1 MKVAQVV
8 CRELGCGAALSIP
21 GSERFGAGSGPLWG
35 GGFQCNGT
43 EPFLS
48 ACAWHPPH
56 SQGCSTG
63 PASVIC
69 SRKCRGHRGL
79 LGSLQHRP
87 PQRPFC
93 HSLHGLPAGQQQLG
107 MHRAGGGGSEGDVGV
122 RLRQR
127 VGAGRCPRPVPP
139 PGLRPRL
146 HRAPGRLLWQ
156 RGRATAA
163 GRLRLQRE
171 RAAPGRVPRGR
182 AGEAPLCPRKRRCR
196 QLLRCVRHLREVHEG
211 CIKGTPR
218 IGSRGCRDVLE

>member
-1 MKVAQVV
+1 MERRSPSPAASD
-8 CRELGCGAALSIP
+8 LGQDRGRS
-21 GSERFGAGSGPLWG
+21 GAGAS
-35 GGFQCNGT
+35 
-43 EPFLS
+43 S
-48 ACAWHPPH
+48 AMAPSP
-56 SQGCSTG
+56 SSAPVPGIRPTARAAARAL
-63 PASVIC
+63 PASSAPVSAGDTGGC
-69 SRKCRGHRGL
+69 WGP
-79 LGSLQHRP
+79 LQHRP